1 MKLIAIV
8 LLLSVLITPALADEV
23 LRLYRK
29 AEARL
34 ELAVDHGRRC
44 KHEIK
49 VTGKEQDDCDAFAGA
64 AVGWRN
70 ASRELK
76 EKVNMDSERLLQK
89 LYDGD
94 IDSYYRLLDELN
106 SILDYLEAHREA
118 VR

>member
-1 MKLIAIV
+1 MKLIAII
-8 LLLSVLITPALADEV
+8 LLLSVLSTPALADEV

-44 KHEIK
+44 KQEIR
-49 VTGKEQDDCDAFAGA
+49 VIGKEQDECDAFAGA
-64 AVGWRN
+64 AIGWRN

-76 EKVNMDSERLLQK
+76 GKVNMNSVHLLGQLDKGDIGNYKRLL
-89 LYDGD
+89 GE
-94 IDSYYRLLDELN
+94 LD
-106 SILDYLEAHREA
+106 SILEYLDAHREA

>member
-1 MKLIAIV
+1 MKLIAIIF
-8 LLLSVLITPALADEV
+8 LLSVLSAPASADEL

-44 KHEIK
+44 KEEIR
-49 VTGKEQDDCDAFAGA
+49 GKGEEQDNCEIFASA
-64 AVGWRN
+64 AIGWRA
-70 ASRELK
+70 ASRELRAASHM
-76 EKVNMDSERLLQK
+76 NSDRLLGQ
-89 LYDGD
+89 LNEGD

-106 SILDYLEAHREA
+106 SLMDYLEAHREA

>member
-1 MKLIAIV
+1 MKLIAII

-29 AEARL
+29 AETRL
-34 ELAVDHGRRC
+34 ELAVDHGRLC
-44 KHEIK
+44 KEEIRIK
-49 VTGKEQDDCDAFAGA
+49 GEEQDNCETFGGA
-64 AVGWRN
+64 AVGWRT
-70 ASRELK
+70 ASRELRA
-76 EKVNMDSERLLQK
+76 KVNMNSERLLQK